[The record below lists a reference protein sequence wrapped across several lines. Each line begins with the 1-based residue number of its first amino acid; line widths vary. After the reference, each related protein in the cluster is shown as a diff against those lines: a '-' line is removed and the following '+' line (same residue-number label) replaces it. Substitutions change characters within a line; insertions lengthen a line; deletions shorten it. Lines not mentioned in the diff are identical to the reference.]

1 MIALGMM
8 VYNEAHWLK
17 LHLPIMLAA
26 VDGVVAVDSAST
38 DGTPEL
44 LESMGVQVFQHEFH
58 CNWGEHFNHVIRH
71 AEALGYDTMLRLDP
85 DECMFADDIR
95 LVRNLLGK
103 HHLLRLP
110 RFHFWEDRLHYVPEK
125 FPDWQWRAWRLNEG
139 VYLEGQYDEMVVGS
153 PEWRIGEYYA
163 PDDERHILDMLDCP
177 IYHYGDLVNPA
188 VRYHHP
194 NRNRLPDSVTHIW
207 RNAIPFEREQPLD
220 PSIIGLRAPF
230 EEA

>member
-44 LESMGVQVFQHEFH
+44 LESMGVQVFQHDFN

-71 AEALGYDTMLRLDP
+71 AEALGYDTLLRLDP
-85 DECMFADDIR
+85 DECMFETDIR
-95 LVRNLLGK
+95 LVSDLLGL

-110 RFHFWEDRLHYVPEK
+110 RFHFWEDRKHYVPQK
-125 FPDWQWRAWRLNEG
+125 FPDWQSRAWRLNEG
-139 VYLEGQYDEMVVGS
+139 VYLAGQYDERVVMPS
-153 PEWRIGEYYA
+153 EWREGEYSAEY
-163 PDDERHILDMLDCP
+163 DMRQILNVAACS
-177 IYHYGDLVNPA
+177 IYHYGDLMNPA
-188 VRYHHP
+188 VRYHQP

-207 RNAIPFEREQPLD
+207 RYAVPFKREQPLD
-220 PSIIGLRAPF
+220 PAVIGPRAPF